1 MLLVRS
7 LLLIMACVA
16 AVKAVV
22 LDGTVT
28 PTIINVNYHFS
39 DGDAA
44 RGAVYFRKGF
54 SLSAGTTVTLD
65 RLLWPIDGPI
75 NLNGTGQISLME
87 GTVLRLGPNFEGFT
101 NGGIITAPSTNY
113 TKIFLDTDTTVS
125 GQLEL
130 RNQTDIH
137 LNGHTLTLADAFTAR
152 GSVLAN
158 YSTAFAP
165 VTFIRGTI
173 VNAHDFTTGY
183 GPRFRGVSTNNTYVF
198 EASDLI
204 LGSDRTMTLTTATL
218 TFGAGESHVRTQ
230 SRATLR
236 IQSYLLLDTTSTM
249 FLDPGIT
256 LFLDNANSGIVG
268 FERRNNVTVGLNSA
282 TLKTA
287 GKIGFVGYANAWHVR
302 GSSVLQAT
310 ASFPDPHY
318 SLAASEVFNIAP
330 GAQATLDAF
339 YLSTGP

>member
-1 MLLVRS
+1 MILLRC
-7 LLLIMACVA
+7 LLSFATLLTTLQA
-16 AVKAVV
+16 AV

-54 SLSAGTTVTLD
+54 TLSAGATVTLD
-65 RLLWPIDGPI
+65 RIMWPIDGPI
-75 NLNGTGQISLME
+75 NLNGTGQISLAE

-137 LNGHTLTLADAFTAR
+137 LNGHTLTFADAATAR

-158 YSTAFAP
+158 YSTFFAP
-165 VTFIRGTI
+165 VKFIRGTI

-183 GPRFRGVSTNNTYVF
+183 GPRFRGVSANNTYVF
-198 EASDLI
+198 EASDLV

-218 TFGAGESHVRTQ
+218 TFGAGQSHVRTQ
-230 SRATLR
+230 SRATLHV
-236 IQSYLLLDTTSTM
+236 QSYLLLDSASTT
-249 FLDPGIT
+249 FLEPGLV
-256 LFLDNANSGIVG
+256 LFLDNINSGYVG
-268 FERRNNVTVGLNSA
+268 FERRNNATIGLNNA
-282 TLKTA
+282 LLKTT
-287 GKIGFVGYANAWHVR
+287 GKIAGAGYANAWQLR
-302 GSSVLQAT
+302 GNSTLQAT

-318 SLAASEVFNIAP
+318 SIDSTEVFNIAP
-330 GAQATLDAF
+330 GARVTLDGF
-339 YLSTGP
+339 YLSTGF